1 MKKHKLLK
9 YIIFTM
15 VLILSISIVFSGR
28 YAYADD
34 ENSGPV
40 LTAEEIEYVKERASV
55 NVLISSSVA
64 PLEYTDKNGTP
75 RGISIAMFKEI
86 EKRTGLKFNFT
97 FVDDANEGY
106 RILQNGN
113 ADIISCIPKEYASL
127 KFPQNELSDPYIKCK
142 TVIYVNSSIDTDNL
156 KDKIYAAVVGS
167 LVPEGIDR
175 EKIKYYPSREASI
188 NAVERGDAD
197 YGYANEYTVSFYT
210 IQNGLRNIIMVPTS
224 NNAMEY
230 SVLFIKPDSIL
241 KGIINK
247 TIASINEA
255 DMDSI
260 ILHGSTDIHPNI
272 SLLRIFYSYEWEI
285 IGIAAVIILLLI
297 IGIVFL
303 YRYSIQMKLQHKK
316 FIKLTEIAD
325 EYLLEYDNYR
335 HKLSLSN
342 NFKFLM
348 DDFAIIEYASTSWEV
363 IDSPKAIIRILTG
376 IVQRSSTGDEISFTL
391 KNGTIRMYRIVTATI
406 NVEKNKMGVV
416 IAKLEDI
423 SRENAEK
430 KVLMEKASRDSMTD
444 LLNSE
449 VCKNTIGKL
458 IENGS
463 FNKKGVLIL
472 IDIDNFKVIN
482 DNYGHPAGDEVIKA
496 LASILIST
504 FRTTDIVGR
513 LGGDE
518 FCVYMHGAMTREN
531 IDKQI
536 LRFKDTLKKDK
547 TTLRYHTTVSIGIMK
562 ASGVEDFNTL
572 YVSADKA
579 LYKAKNSGRNCHCY
593 YHNLDK

>member
-1 MKKHKLLK
+1 
-9 YIIFTM
+9 
-15 VLILSISIVFSGR
+15 
-28 YAYADD
+28 
-34 ENSGPV
+34 
-40 LTAEEIEYVKERASV
+40 
-55 NVLISSSVA
+55 
-64 PLEYTDKNGTP
+64 
-75 RGISIAMFKEI
+75 
-86 EKRTGLKFNFT
+86 
-97 FVDDANEGY
+97 
-106 RILQNGN
+106 
-113 ADIISCIPKEYASL
+113 
-127 KFPQNELSDPYIKCK
+127 
-142 TVIYVNSSIDTDNL
+142 
-156 KDKIYAAVVGS
+156 
-167 LVPEGIDR
+167 
-175 EKIKYYPSREASI
+175 
-188 NAVERGDAD
+188 
-197 YGYANEYTVSFYT
+197 
-210 IQNGLRNIIMVPTS
+210 
-224 NNAMEY
+224 
-230 SVLFIKPDSIL
+230 
-241 KGIINK
+241 
-247 TIASINEA
+247 
-255 DMDSI
+255 
-260 ILHGSTDIHPNI
+260 
-272 SLLRIFYSYEWEI
+272 
-285 IGIAAVIILLLI
+285 
-297 IGIVFL
+297 
-303 YRYSIQMKLQHKK
+303 
-316 FIKLTEIAD
+316 
-325 EYLLEYDNYR
+325 
-335 HKLSLSN
+335 
-342 NFKFLM
+342 M

-406 NVEKNKMGVV
+406 NVEKNRMGVV

-423 SRENAEK
+423 SKENAEK